1 MIPLILSSLMSA
13 AYAVSFSAFGTTINN
28 ATINA
33 TELPT
38 ENAAAMGLL
47 DLNVNKHEMPWTDWD
62 QFADLVEAQ
71 VGNVNGTIV
80 FVEFYSN
87 DQNPTTAFTKTNV
100 KGIELV
106 FRQLGQYYHRYYALN
121 TAGTAYV
128 IDSAYSFEMQ
138 GSIPCTTTTVMQAR
152 TFGTMPQRSTMYQ
165 FVWAGTDELVES
177 DELGDPTHQVMD
189 VAYNQSATYS
199 FFDSAIR
206 DVNPGEGVGPGDGN
220 PEDHCRRV
228 QGQCANATQAGPVC
242 DMLSASCRYPGESPP
257 AGSGCTAYS
266 MATAGLYSS
275 NYSLLYT
282 FRDRLFAYNLHS
294 YVVTYA
300 LYSWYVVTTQQ
311 HANAMPEIETAANV
325 VVNGT
330 SSQVVLTS
338 SLKTKIEGLI
348 TLGQGK
354 NSYLDA
360 GLATIQTKLNA
371 TVGMT
376 RSQFCTYMVNDSDC
390 TP

>member
-1 MIPLILSSLMSA
+1 
-13 AYAVSFSAFGTTINN
+13 
-28 ATINA
+28 
-33 TELPT
+33 
-38 ENAAAMGLL
+38 
-47 DLNVNKHEMPWTDWD
+47 
-62 QFADLVEAQ
+62 
-71 VGNVNGTIV
+71 
-80 FVEFYSN
+80 
-87 DQNPTTAFTKTNV
+87 
-100 KGIELV
+100 
-106 FRQLGQYYHRYYALN
+106 
-121 TAGTAYV
+121 
-128 IDSAYSFEMQ
+128 
-138 GSIPCTTTTVMQAR
+138 
-152 TFGTMPQRSTMYQ
+152 
-165 FVWAGTDELVES
+165 
-177 DELGDPTHQVMD
+177 
-189 VAYNQSATYS
+189 
-199 FFDSAIR
+199 
-206 DVNPGEGVGPGDGN
+206 
-220 PEDHCRRV
+220 
-228 QGQCANATQAGPVC
+228 
-242 DMLSASCRYPGESPP
+242 
-257 AGSGCTAYS
+257 